1 MRSLAAGVLLAVFA
15 VLVPTLNLGTWAER
29 VIFDEDTFVGTVDGI
44 LDEPAVQQALAERIA
59 DRIVEEIDVPS
70 ATTRVLSEV
79 RTELGAGES
88 PGSVALLAGP
98 LERGAREL
106 LVGASLAVLEQRVL
120 DDQFET
126 ALRAV
131 HRTIRT
137 IIRDNKLLTASSDEL
152 VIDLRPYFEGAL
164 AEIGGED
171 AEGFLADLEL
181 SEDVGRFVVIDDS
194 ELGFVWWLA
203 GVFDDLLGLLAIS
216 TVAVALLAI
225 ALSRDR
231 SRMVIWLG
239 AAMIVSTLL
248 LLAFNPVVRHFATAW
263 VEADTDRAATR
274 AIYDEILRTLR
285 LQSLV
290 ILAGGSLLALAGSAV
305 RGHWFAGT
313 PGVAPPA
320 LTDRMRR
327 HVRVLRVGAFV
338 VAAAAL
344 LVWPE
349 PSRRVIIEV
358 GVLLGAYLAL
368 IQLLVSEA
376 SWASSS
382 RAWFAERMQVDH
394 TLSPGEVE
402 QMSVTIWIAE
412 RVAWFRWGGAAVI
425 VFLIAL
431 LPSYGRDAIVT
442 LTVLA
447 LLYFGAIE
455 LIVGAAVDEATL
467 AEARDRLPGD

>member
-70 ATTRVLSEV
+70 ATTRVLTEV
-79 RTELGAGES
+79 RAELGAGES

-106 LVGASLAVLEQRVL
+106 LVRASLAVLEQRLL

-131 HRTIRT
+131 HRTTRA
-137 IIRDNKLLTASSDEL
+137 IIRENQLLTASGGEV

-164 AEIGGED
+164 AEVGGED

-181 SEDVGRFVVIDDS
+181 SDDVGRIVVIEDS
-194 ELGFVWWLA
+194 DLGFVWWLA
-203 GVFDDLLGLLAIS
+203 GVFDDLLDVLAII
-216 TVAVALLAI
+216 TLAVALLAI

-239 AAMIVSTLL
+239 AAMIASTLL
-248 LLAFNPVVRHFATAW
+248 LLTFNPVVRHFATAW
-263 VEADTDRAATR
+263 VEADADRAATR
-274 AIYDEILRTLR
+274 AIYDEILQTLR

-290 ILAGGSLLALAGSAV
+290 ILAGGGLLALAGAAV
-305 RGHWFAGT
+305 RGRWLVRT
-313 PGVAPPA
+313 RGVAQPA
-320 LTDRMRR
+320 FTDRMRR
-327 HVRVLRVGAFV
+327 HVRVLRVGGLA

-358 GVLLGAYLAL
+358 GLLLGTYLAL
-368 IQLLVSEA
+368 IQLFVSDA
-376 SWASSS
+376 GWASSS
-382 RAWFAERMQVDH
+382 RTWFAELMQVDH
-394 TLSPGEVE
+394 TLNSGELE
-402 QMSVTIWIAE
+402 QISVTVWIAE
-412 RVAWFRWGGAAVI
+412 RTAWFRWGAAAVI
-425 VFLIAL
+425 AMLIAL
-431 LPSYGRDAIVT
+431 LPSHGTDAIVT

-455 LIVGAAVDEATL
+455 LIVGAADGATG